1 MHLDASGLPISTAS
15 GKAAAA
21 YDFLV
26 IGSLTQ
32 RAIRQP
38 SYRPFGDADPECWA
52 WLLAHSSIASFAMKG
67 PRCAATW

>member
-1 MHLDASGLPISTAS
+1 MHLDARGLPISTAS

-26 IGSLTQ
+26 ILPYPAGRYTS
-32 RAIRQP
+32 P
-38 SYRPFGDADPECWA
+38 SYRPFGDADPECRA
-52 WLLAHSSIASFAMKG
+52 WLLAHSSIARFAMKG

>member
-26 IGSLTQ
+26 IGYLTQ
-32 RAIRQP
+32 RADTPARLTALLGMPIL
-38 SYRPFGDADPECWA
+38 SAGLGS
-52 WLLAHSSIASFAMKG
+52 WLTRRLRVSQ
-67 PRCAATW
+67 